1 MDLGASSGLRGRRI
15 LIVESEVVLGPKLQD
30 ALEREG
36 AETVIVGDPYSE
48 EGAKRIAT
56 FTVSAAAINSVHRGL
71 ARALDEPVLIY
82 GPNTAVPSEVDA
94 IVRELKT
101 MLSGR
106 C

>member
-1 MDLGASSGLRGRRI
+1 MDLVPPPALRGRRI

-36 AETVIVGDPYSE
+36 AETVIVSDPYSE

-71 ARALDEPVLIY
+71 ARALDVPVLIY
-82 GPNTAVPSEVDA
+82 GPNTAVLPQVEAVVPA
-94 IVRELKT
+94 LKA
-101 MLSGR
+101 MLSK
-106 C
+106 CC